1 MLKIATFSTDIIK
14 GKSTLH
20 ASIHVIK
27 WIFFKLEYGKTITEK
42 KPLFRKKQTLER
54 LEGVG
59 FLQQFEFAAVA
70 EEKSAANSI
79 IIVKNVHLQVLL
91 I

>member
-1 MLKIATFSTDIIK
+1 MHRFTSSNGFFLNWSTERQLPK
-14 GKSTLH
+14 KSLN
-20 ASIHVIK
+20 
-27 WIFFKLEYGKTITEK
+27 LEK
-42 KPLFRKKQTLER
+42 KQILER